1 MVGVVTQPDRPSGRG
16 RKVAPSPVNEVAME
30 EGYPVLA
37 PQRPW
42 GDDFLRQIRALKPDL
57 SVVVAYGHILKPE
70 VLEVPPAG
78 SLNVHASLLPE
89 LRGAAPV
96 NWAILGGHE
105 ITGITIMRMV
115 EGMDAGPILF
125 QVVEEIGASETASEL
140 GGRLSG
146 TGAEVLV
153 EVLALLEAGVA
164 DEVEQDHS
172 RATFAPKV
180 NREMARV
187 DWSRPAT
194 ELGWHLRGLDA
205 SPGAWSSLQGQEV
218 KLFRPLPEP
227 ALSHGRPPGTVL
239 EADPMGGLLVACGSG
254 ALRVGEIQSPG
265 RKRMGTGEW
274 LRGRALPRGARF
286 D

>member
-16 RKVAPSPVNEVAME
+16 RKVTPSPVKEVALE

-42 GDDFLRQIRALKPDL
+42 GDDFLRQIRALEPDL

-96 NWAILGGHE
+96 NWAILRGHE

-125 QVVEEIGASETASEL
+125 QIVEEIGASETASEL

-194 ELGWHLRGLDA
+194 ELGWHLRGLDD

-227 ALSHGRPPGTVL
+227 GLSHGRPPGTVL

-265 RKRMGTGEW
+265 RKRMRTGEW